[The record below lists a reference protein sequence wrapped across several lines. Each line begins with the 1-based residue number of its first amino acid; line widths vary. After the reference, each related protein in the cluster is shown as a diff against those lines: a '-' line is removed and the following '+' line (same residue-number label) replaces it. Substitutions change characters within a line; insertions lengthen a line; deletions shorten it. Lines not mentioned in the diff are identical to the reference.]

1 MSGVSLSGQGGE
13 IRIGRKVQ
21 ATLASFSKSAPRKSE
36 SGAKIATVRFEVKRL
51 NEYWANYGPPTAIAI
66 QAPKRWL
73 VYEVES
79 GDIRAG
85 ALVVKLPPRVEKR

>member
-1 MSGVSLSGQGGE
+1 MSGLSFSGQGGE

-21 ATLASFSKSAPRKSE
+21 ATLATFSKDRAQKLPTGQKVARV
-36 SGAKIATVRFEVKRL
+36 TFEVAHFD
-51 NEYWANYGPPTAIAI
+51 EYWTSYGPPTTVALP
-66 QAPKRWL
+66 APGRL
-73 VYEVES
+73 VIYEVDS

>member
-1 MSGVSLSGQGGE
+1 MSGIVLDGQGGE

-21 ATLASFSKSAPRKSE
+21 ATLASFSKSAPRKSQA
-36 SGAKIATVRFEVKRL
+36 GTKIATVRFEVKHL
-51 NEYWANYGPPTAIAI
+51 DEYWAGYGPPTAVALP
-66 QAPKRWL
+66 APKRWL

-85 ALVVKLPPRVEKR
+85 ALIVKLPPRVEKR

>member
-1 MSGVSLSGQGGE
+1 MSGLVFDGQGGE

-21 ATLASFSKSAPRKSE
+21 ATLASFSKSRARKLS
-36 SGAKIATVRFEVKRL
+36 SGLKVVTITFSVKHL
-51 NEYWANYGPPTAIAI
+51 NDYWANYGPP
-66 QAPKRWL
+66 QAVALPAPRRWL

-85 ALVVKLPPRVEKR
+85 ALIVKLPPRVERR

>member
-1 MSGVSLSGQGGE
+1 MGGLTLGGQGGE

-21 ATLASFSKSAPRKSE
+21 ATLASFSKSQPRKTPT
-36 SGAKIATVRFEVKRL
+36 GQKIATIKFEVTAL
-51 NEYWANYGPPTAIAI
+51 NQYWVNYGPPQTVALP
-66 QAPKRWL
+66 APKRWL

-85 ALVVKLPPRVEKR
+85 ALIVKLPPRVERR